1 MKLILAHTHTHTI
14 DNYHTYDDDDNNNNN
29 NNKKSSGR
37 NKAGSRDTNKRV
49 PSKSRDDVEAVR
61 PL

>member
-1 MKLILAHTHTHTI
+1 M
-14 DNYHTYDDDDNNNNN
+14 YDDDDNNNNN

-37 NKAGSRDTNKRV
+37 NKAASRDTNKRV